1 MTITEMHRAFKL
13 GLDKLDGVNYPNFRS
28 EEIDLILNQAQNRYA
43 KQRYGINNIK
53 RQSFEE
59 TQKRTEDLK
68 ELIRTSIIT
77 PTANS
82 GQVNNGDNITTNS
95 VLCTLP
101 TNHWFTIWERAIIYS
116 SRCTTESIV
125 LYYPE
130 SYVEVC
136 VDCPTCSLDT
146 CVGNT
151 TTITIPSYTE
161 TVTGKYVEVRPIQH
175 LEVDK
180 ILTDPFKAPDY
191 DKVLRLMYQD
201 KAELIPA
208 ENTSVVRYLMR
219 YIKKP
224 ATMNYLSTPKVDCEL
239 SEHTHQ
245 EIVDEAIKI
254 ALEGI
259 EAKRIGSFTQ
269 VIDNLKE

>member
-1 MTITEMHRAFKL
+1 MHRAFRL
-13 GLDKLDGVNYPNFRS
+13 GLDKLDGVNYPNFRP
-28 EEIDLILNQAQNRYA
+28 EEIDVLLNQAQNRYV

-68 ELIRTSIIT
+68 ELVRQSVII

-82 GQVNNGDNITTNS
+82 GQVNNGNNITTNS
-95 VLCTLP
+95 VFCTLP
-101 TNHWFTIWERAIIYS
+101 TEHWFTIWERVIINS

-125 LYYPE
+125 VYYPE
-130 SYVEVC
+130 SSVEQC
-136 VDCPTCSLDT
+136 ADCPTCSLES

-151 TTITIPSYTE
+151 VMIPIPAYTE

-180 ILTDPFKAPDY
+180 VLTDPFKAPDY
-191 DKVLRLMYQD
+191 DKVLRLMYED
-201 KAELIPA
+201 KAEIIPA
-208 ENTSVVRYLMR
+208 VNTTVVRYLMR

-224 ATMNYLSTPKVDCEL
+224 VAMNYLSTPKVDSEL

-269 VIDNLKE
+269 IVDNTKE